1 MKPFNQKNYDQ
12 NDEFARKAVKN
23 LFRIKWNIILED
35 NPDKYGIDLLGY
47 YKGKYLYIEASKN
60 NTQDWIDNSF
70 YTHKLSPFKDIS
82 IFKRRLKYL
91 KATYDNQYYYYCQTN
106 KHGNLFALLR
116 ITEEILNSPTKRKTQ
131 TPLSEIYLQKDTAL
145 SVDTKHF
152 NFYEI

>member
-23 LFRIKWNIILED
+23 LFRIKWDIILED
-35 NPDKYGIDLLGY
+35 NPDKYDIDLLGY
-47 YKGKYLYIEASKN
+47 YKGKYLHIEASKN

-91 KATYDNQYYYYCQTN
+91 KATHDNQYYYYCQTN

-116 ITEEILNSPTKRKTQ
+116 ITEEILKSPTKRKTQ